1 MQIIGYNTDTDNEHL
16 RKNLLNATT
25 FSGSPR
31 GEITVE
37 NPTIL
42 IEGNITGLNY
52 FKIPDFN
59 NRYYYVTGR
68 NVIRDNLTEV
78 SLHVDVLMSFVDDIE
93 QLPIFSNRNSKRP
106 DESNP
111 NSQGFNYDIMDPSL
125 PCVQYTRSRVI
136 KIASMPVKDIFY
148 VVTVG

>member
-16 RKNLLNATT
+16 RKNLFNATA

-93 QLPIFSNRNSKRP
+93 HMRIFTTRTNK
-106 DESNP
+106 
-111 NSQGFNYDIMDPSL
+111 QPSDGEQYPKGISWDSSDCSV
-125 PCVQYTRSRVI
+125 PCLQQTYTNVI
-136 KIASMPVKDIFY
+136 KFGSIPIRPYFY
-148 VVTVG
+148 LVTVG